1 MATPSDTDQQT
12 REDSASRLPPT
23 AEKDP
28 LGIDQHAPGA
38 KLDAGKSRPEL
49 ALSGF
54 VLALRSV
61 ASRVAT
67 GRPDELLACIEA
79 ERAAVTAGSASRQ
92 TAALANTAA
101 LILHTLT
108 GTRCNPLRSLGPLG
122 LPYTLRRSGKSPRS
136 PPMARRSTLPMAVCG
151 CLLAFSATPTR
162 CNAQLKGFLWNLA
175 RDL

>member
-1 MATPSDTDQQT
+1 MATPSNTDQQT

-122 LPYTLRRSGKSPRS
+122 LPYPAALGEVAK
-136 PPMARRSTLPMAVCG
+136 V
-151 CLLAFSATPTR
+151 ATYGAEKYTPNGWVRVPAGVQRYTD
-162 CNAQLKGFLWNLA
+162 AM
-175 RDL
+175 